1 MMNGKYTISLVG
13 TSEYHWSLTARNAQT
28 MLSSRIYA
36 AKAGVE
42 TGIESCRV
50 NSLDEARYERMAAND
65 SRCYF
70 VLKTAEGEVIGT
82 SETYH
87 SARAREQAIALCKES
102 GPLAEVAYATQ
113 R

>member
-1 MMNGKYTISLVG
+1 MNGKYTVSLVG

-28 MLSSRIYA
+28 VLSSRIYA

-42 TGIESCRV
+42 TGIETCRT
-50 NSLDEARYERMAAND
+50 NSADEARYERMAAND
-65 SRCYF
+65 ARYYF
-70 VLKTAEGEVIGT
+70 VLRSADGELIGT

-87 SARAREQAIALCKES
+87 SERAREQAIALCKET
-102 GPLAEVAYATQ
+102 GPLARVAYATT

>member
-1 MMNGKYTISLVG
+1 MEKYTVSRVG
-13 TSEYHWSLTARNAQT
+13 PSEYHWSLTARNAQT

-36 AKAGVE
+36 AKAEVE
-42 TGIESCRV
+42 TGIESCRA
-50 NSLDEARYERMAAND
+50 NSQDEARYERVAAND
-65 SRCYF
+65 SRYYF
-70 VLKTAEGEVIGT
+70 VLRAADGEVIGT

-102 GPLAEVAYATQ
+102 GPLARIAYAPT